1 MMNDVIQ
8 IQISEAEESVS
19 ISVQEG
25 SDSIGI
31 EVSESNEQIN
41 LEVRDMVVAGTV
53 PTSIENRIAELE
65 NSNDGLIDGIDFLS
79 HYRLKRDN

>member
-8 IQISEAEESVS
+8 IQISEADESVS
-19 ISVQEG
+19 INIQEG

-41 LEVRDMVVAGTV
+41 LEVRDVVFVGSSSQTM
-53 PTSIENRIAELE
+53 TDHYELIQ
-65 NSNDGLIDGIDFLS
+65 NILIF
-79 HYRLKRDN
+79 